1 MNAIFR
7 VLAAAL
13 ILPLSVL
20 LAACE
25 SAPPPVPPDTL
36 AAKVPALFKQDLD
49 SYVILVK
56 QDAREITAEHNL
68 TFDGIGPIFIAA
80 QEVIVWKVAPGIH
93 AISHAFRQGDK
104 ALRVE
109 IFEGHRVV
117 FEVDGNGGLFI
128 RSFANDWDKLA
139 ANTTLAGYH
148 DMSDQPPPEPLQRR
162 RR

>member
-1 MNAIFR
+1 MNAIRRTIFAT
-7 VLAAAL
+7 LAL
-13 ILPLSVL
+13 L

-25 SAPPPVPPDTL
+25 SSGPPPVPPDSL
-36 AAKVPALFKQDLD
+36 AAKVPELFRQDLE

-56 QDAREITAEHNL
+56 NDAKEITAEQNL
-68 TFDGIGPIFIAA
+68 TFDGIGPIVIAT

-104 ALRVE
+104 AMRVE

-117 FEVDGNGGLFI
+117 FEVDGSGGLFI

-139 ANTTLAGYH
+139 QSTKLTGYH
-148 DMSDQPPPEPLQRR
+148 DMSNQPAPEPLSRVRR
-162 RR
+162 